1 MAHDPERIDPRG
13 TLDTLPA
20 PNEANDAY
28 SAETRVGTL
37 PEHVLE
43 AMRKQETDASLEKRT
58 KSGLV
63 RAAVRPLPPPRSPAR
78 SGVPTP
84 RPLTPS
90 GLQKRVRP
98 PLPPPSP
105 LAPLSIEVEP
115 RNIVA
120 SQESMLAGT
129 PLLPGPPAAPAEAPL
144 VAPPLRVPDVTPLR
158 RGMARSVVVIAVF
171 AVLVAASVAALTL
184 AGY

>member
-20 PNEANDAY
+20 LSEADDAY

-58 KSGLV
+58 KSGML
-63 RAAVRPLPPPRSPAR
+63 RAPVRPLPPPRSPTR

-105 LAPLSIEVEP
+105 LAPLSLEVEP
-115 RNIVA
+115 PDI
-120 SQESMLAGT
+120 LA
-129 PLLPGPPAAPAEAPL
+129 PPTGALVAPL

-171 AVLVAASVAALTL
+171 AVLVAVSVAALTL